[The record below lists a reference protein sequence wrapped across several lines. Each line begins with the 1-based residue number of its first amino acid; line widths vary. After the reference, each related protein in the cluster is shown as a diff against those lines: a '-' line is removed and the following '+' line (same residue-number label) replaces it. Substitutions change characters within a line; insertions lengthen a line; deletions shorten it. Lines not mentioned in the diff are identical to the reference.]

1 MSIKLIVKILKLLSL
16 YIVLVIS
23 MITVSIITR
32 RLKEGKTY
40 GDFRKAWYHTVG
52 FGTSSKLYTAL
63 NVNDPREI
71 IVMGFVESEMEDFM
85 NGLEIDVEE
94 RLENPLDDVIEPEIG
109 RKFGMVISEDDFS
122 DEGVIGYKE
131 PSINGKET
139 DIKTIY
145 RDIAQVAEFISN
157 ASAKRDKLKEN

>member
-1 MSIKLIVKILKLLSL
+1 
-16 YIVLVIS
+16 

-40 GDFRKAWYHTVG
+40 EDFRKAWYHTVG

-63 NVNDPREI
+63 NINNPREI
-71 IVMGFVESEMEDFM
+71 IVMGFVESKMEDFM
-85 NGLEIDVEE
+85 KGLEIDVKE

-122 DEGVIGYKE
+122 DEGAIKYKE

-139 DIKTIY
+139 DIKSVYKNIV
-145 RDIAQVAEFISN
+145 QVAEFISN
-157 ASAKRDKLKEN
+157 TSAERDKLKRNHNQLE

>member
-1 MSIKLIVKILKLLSL
+1 
-16 YIVLVIS
+16 

-40 GDFRKAWYHTVG
+40 EDFRKAWYHTVG
-52 FGTSSKLYTAL
+52 FGTSNKLYTAL

-71 IVMGFVESEMEDFM
+71 IVMGFVESEMEEFLK
-85 NGLEIDVEE
+85 GLEIDVKE

-122 DEGVIGYKE
+122 DEGVMEYKE
-131 PSINGKET
+131 PSINGKEI
-139 DIKTIY
+139 DVKAVY
-145 RDIAQVAEFISN
+145 NDIAQVAEFIGK
-157 ASAKRDKLKEN
+157 ASAKRDKLKGNQ

>member
-1 MSIKLIVKILKLLSL
+1 
-16 YIVLVIS
+16 

-40 GDFRKAWYHTVG
+40 EDFRKAWYHTVG

-71 IVMGFVESEMEDFM
+71 VVMGFVESEMEEFRE
-85 NGLEIDVEE
+85 GLEIDIKE
-94 RLENPLDDVIEPEIG
+94 RLENPLNDVIEPEIG
-109 RKFGMVISEDDFS
+109 RKFGMIISEDDFS
-122 DEGVIGYKE
+122 DEGVIEYKE

-139 DIKTIY
+139 DINEVY
-145 RDIAQVAEFISN
+145 DDIAQVAELISK
-157 ASAKRDKLKEN
+157 ASAKRDRLK

>member
-1 MSIKLIVKILKLLSL
+1 
-16 YIVLVIS
+16 

-40 GDFRKAWYHTVG
+40 EDFRKAWYHTVG

-71 IVMGFVESEMEDFM
+71 IVMGFIESEMEEFM
-85 NGLEIDVEE
+85 DGLEIDVEE

-122 DEGVIGYKE
+122 DEGAIEYKE

-139 DIKTIY
+139 DVKAVY
-145 RDIAQVAEFISN
+145 NDIVQVAEFISN
-157 ASAKRDKLKEN
+157 ASAKRDKLKGNQ